1 MYMSFARLA
10 FANKLLRCLGLGTRD
25 IERQKCLEFCTR
37 LIKACQTGFCLIL
50 TLCSILFTHGFNNFV
65 PICLSDCV
73 HVFAACFLNSEVID
87 LIFVLLN
94 PKLGFSWMPFSWKS
108 LTDSN
113 QTKERRVMNSDENQR
128 VCPRL
133 VVLQSPVK
141 FDTMTITDLQFS
153 PSSNATLLKEEVKSK
168 STGRNETLMQ
178 LTSWR

>member
-1 MYMSFARLA
+1 MNSSFSWIETQMAFYGVNWIQPSQFAYIITYTNTRLKGCVMYMSFARLA

-113 QTKERRVMNSDENQR
+113 
-128 VCPRL
+128 
-133 VVLQSPVK
+133 
-141 FDTMTITDLQFS
+141 
-153 PSSNATLLKEEVKSK
+153 
-168 STGRNETLMQ
+168 
-178 LTSWR
+178 